1 MEWFGPLRSDDDR
14 RRQFE
19 PRKRLRA
26 FFSLVWRYRPAL
38 ADWIFYRRVD
48 RWVLGF
54 GGIAATASGICPIH
68 FYVFLTLFAVS
79 LLAHLLRGT
88 RL

>member
-19 PRKRLRA
+19 PRKRLPYVPL
-26 FFSLVWRYRPAL
+26 FVWRYRAAL
-38 ADWIFYRRVD
+38 VAWIFYRRVD
-48 RWVLGF
+48 RCGAGLWRDRRYCLRY
-54 GGIAATASGICPIH
+54 CPMH
-68 FYVFLTLFAVS
+68 FLRLLTLFVVS

>member
-1 MEWFGPLRSDDDR
+1 VLRWS
-14 RRQFE
+14 
-19 PRKRLRA
+19 LG
-26 FFSLVWRYRPAL
+26 FFIVAL
-38 ADWIFYRRVD
+38 IAA
-48 RWVLGF
+48 VLGF
-54 GGIAATASGICPIH
+54 GGIAATASGIAQFI

>member
-1 MEWFGPLRSDDDR
+1 MTTGGVNSSLENGSVRSSLLFGGIDLRW
-14 RRQFE
+14 
-19 PRKRLRA
+19 PIG
-26 FFSLVWRYRPAL
+26 FFIVAL
-38 ADWIFYRRVD
+38 IAA
-48 RWVLGF
+48 VLGF
-54 GGIAATASGICPIH
+54 GGIAATASGIAQFI

>member
-1 MEWFGPLRSDDDR
+1 LSGGIVLRWPLG
-14 RRQFE
+14 
-19 PRKRLRA
+19 
-26 FFSLVWRYRPAL
+26 FFIVAL
-38 ADWIFYRRVD
+38 IAP
-48 RWVLGF
+48 VLGF

-88 RL
+88 ML

>member
-1 MEWFGPLRSDDDR
+1 MLRWS
-14 RRQFE
+14 
-19 PRKRLRA
+19 LG
-26 FFSLVWRYRPAL
+26 FFIVAL
-38 ADWIFYRRVD
+38 IAAA
-48 RWVLGF
+48 LGF

-88 RL
+88 ML